1 MSSPPAALM
10 KVTALSAL
18 AAEAQVAAQVRSPR
32 SVAPAKRLKTRPS
45 IRLALPFIDFEAP
58 PHRLGL
64 ASDRLW
70 PQALLSAVL
79 RIASKGSGAF
89 PLRQRD
95 APA

>member
-1 MSSPPAALM
+1 MSSPPAALL
-10 KVTALSAL
+10 KVTASSAP
-18 AAEAQVAAQVRSPR
+18 AVAAQVEPQVRSPR
-32 SVAPAKRLKTRPS
+32 SAAPAKRLKTRPS
-45 IRLALPFIDFEAP
+45 IRLALPFNDFEAP

-79 RIASKGSGAF
+79 RIASKGSGAL
-89 PLRQRD
+89 PLRQRG